1 MSAATPTVRSTKR
14 SAAPATRSVTVPAPE
29 DLELAADDA
38 LLQLRIGRS
47 AHLYAVFASAALALD
62 GVLLLFFYPNL
73 PSLPAGL
80 TGGTALADSF
90 YLLLPV
96 LGGLAISIVGVASK
110 WEAYQ
115 LWPWEL
121 HFSVSVGALG
131 ANAAIAIV
139 YGLRV
144 AGLGSFA
151 ALTLAPW
158 FYPIELAGIS
168 LAFVGIALTWNVW
181 TFRQWASALTAGL
194 PVATALLVYYPPATA
209 TGASIAL
216 AVSLFLSAILYLTS
230 GSLLHLLS
238 SGTRSH
244 ERALITS
251 GQSRMFRMAD
261 DLRQREGAIQ
271 FREAALVKREADVEN
286 SLLSIKRQN
295 GALTEGRQ
303 QLDDLESDYRER
315 SDSLVAKERMWAGQ
329 VAELDARQRLL
340 EDQAKALGLREDEV
354 ARLGPQYSTRE
365 ERLVAEETRLAQ
377 REVGLVQR
385 EQDLARRASVSS
397 ESDARLAARAKEL
410 DQRTAD
416 VVRRETEM
424 GGLAA
429 AMALSDP
436 AAASTAALTERE
448 AKLQQLKAVLD
459 EQNLALGRTARQASE
474 KTAAADQALQQ
485 AATRESEI
493 AAREATVRQRE
504 TDLASARASADE
516 RRGQYETAVR
526 DYQSRVEALRR
537 RESEVAQ
544 KGSDL
549 DRTLKNVTDR
559 EAASS
564 ERERRIATST
574 TELERR
580 DRSLTSRERAL
591 EAREAEVSLR
601 LQATGMTPDLP
612 IAGLAAM
619 AVAERREAAAPPRP
633 NLPDTL
639 TAPAGHRFPD
649 RLPSGTP
656 RLDDLLLGGLPPGGH
671 VVVLGEPFVG
681 KEVVVYA
688 FLAEGLKRGE
698 PAVLVSA
705 SRSPDEVAESLGVV
719 LPQFREY
726 EQMGMVRWIDA
737 SGSGGTTGPGRAVV
751 KGADD
756 RTGILSSLVAAS
768 QEAAARGGRFRVGF
782 LGLSAVLA
790 HGDERVGFS
799 FLQNV
804 VGILKPRRALA
815 MYSLEAGALSE
826 PQVETLLSRMD
837 GAIVFRQDRDRTF
850 LAVKGFGE
858 VETHDW
864 VECRATQRSL
874 IIGSFALERIR

>member
-1 MSAATPTVRSTKR
+1 MRSTKR
-14 SAAPATRSVTVPAPE
+14 PAAPATRSVTVPAPE

-47 AHLYAVFASAALALD
+47 AHLYAVLASAALALD

-73 PSLPAGL
+73 PSLPVGR
-80 TGGTALADSF
+80 TGGPALADSF
-90 YLLLPV
+90 YLLLPL

-121 HFSVSVGALG
+121 HFSVSVAAVG
-131 ANAAIAIV
+131 ANVAIAAV

-144 AGLGSFA
+144 AGVGSFA
-151 ALTLAPW
+151 ALSLAPW

-168 LAFVGIALTWNVW
+168 LAFVGIALTWNAW
-181 TFRQWASALTAGL
+181 TFRQWSSALTAGL
-194 PVATALLVYYPPATA
+194 PVATALLVYFPPATA

-216 AVSLFLSAILYLTS
+216 AVSLFLSAILFLTS
-230 GSLLHLLS
+230 GSLLHLMS

-251 GQSRMFRMAD
+251 GQSRMFRLAD
-261 DLRQREGAIQ
+261 DLRQREAATQ

-303 QLDDLESDYRER
+303 QLDDLEAGYRER

-340 EDQAKALGLREDEV
+340 EDQAKALALREDEV
-354 ARLGPQYSTRE
+354 ARLGPQYSARE

-377 REVGLVQR
+377 REVELAQR
-385 EQDLARRASVSS
+385 DQALARRASASS
-397 ESDARLAARAKEL
+397 ESEARLTARSKEL
-410 DQRTAD
+410 DLRMAD
-416 VVRRETEM
+416 VVQRETEM

-429 AMALSDP
+429 AIALSDP
-436 AAASTAALTERE
+436 SAASTAALTERE
-448 AKLQQLKAVLD
+448 AKLQKLKAVLD

-474 KTAAADQALQQ
+474 KAAAADQALQQ
-485 AATRESEI
+485 AATRESGVV
-493 AAREATVRQRE
+493 AREAAVRQRE
-504 TDLASARASADE
+504 SELASARQATDE
-516 RRGQYETAVR
+516 RRGQYETAAR
-526 DYQSRVEALRR
+526 DYQSRVEALRL
-537 RESEVAQ
+537 RESEAAQ
-544 KGSDL
+544 KRSDL
-549 DRTLKNVTDR
+549 DRTMKGVTER

-564 ERERRIATST
+564 ERERRIAAST
-574 TELERR
+574 ADLERR
-580 DRSLTSRERAL
+580 DRDLTSRERAL

-601 LQATGMTPDLP
+601 LQATGAAPDLP

-619 AVAERREAAAPPRP
+619 AVADRLDTVPSSRP
-633 NLPDTL
+633 SLPDTL
-639 TAPAGHRFPD
+639 QAPSGRRFPD
-649 RLPSGTP
+649 RLPTGTP
-656 RLDDLLLGGLPPGGH
+656 RLDDLLLGGLPPAGH
-671 VVVLGEPFVG
+671 VVVLGDPFVG
-681 KEVVVYA
+681 KEVVLYA
-688 FLAEGLKRGE
+688 FLAEGLKHGE
-698 PAVLVSA
+698 PAVLVTA
-705 SRSPDEVAESLGVV
+705 SRSPEEVAESLGVV

-737 SGSGGTTGPGRAVV
+737 SGSGGATVPGRAVV
-751 KGADD
+751 KGSDD

-768 QEAAARGGRFRVGF
+768 QEASARGGRFRVGF
-782 LGLSAVLA
+782 LGLSTVLA
-790 HGDERVGFS
+790 HGEERVGLS